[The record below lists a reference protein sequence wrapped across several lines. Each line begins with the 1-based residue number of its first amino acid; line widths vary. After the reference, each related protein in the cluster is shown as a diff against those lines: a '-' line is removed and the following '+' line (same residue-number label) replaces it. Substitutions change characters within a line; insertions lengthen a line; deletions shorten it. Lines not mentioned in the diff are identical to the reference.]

1 MSTPPT
7 EDVSATRAR
16 LLQAFWSRRGIDDQL
31 AHASVNCL
39 QRSWPKTVNE
49 LVMDELLAEAL
60 QGFPVFPVWFERA
73 MTTTRRQ
80 FLFKDYG
87 GLTSRALSH
96 IAIQCHLNEYAWTED
111 AEETARVDQWA
122 ARLTEL
128 TPDQVMAVAC
138 YRPLASLA
146 GSDELLKKGWIGPV
160 ADVLREQISVVRE
173 ERQIAAAMPAL
184 GTIRDEISQKVQAQ
198 YEVNP
203 YPRWR
208 RPAGFPPYANIFGR
222 ALPAEFD
229 LLIAGCGTGRHAIDA
244 ALTLPGA
251 RTLAIDLSRTSL
263 AYAVRKT
270 QELGLQDR
278 ITYAHADILELAE
291 SERTFFMVQSVG
303 VLHHMSDPFEGAR
316 AVSRMVKPG
325 GLLALG
331 LYSARAREHLNPAK
345 ALGRN
350 YTAETVRE
358 FRYAITSAP
367 EDDPVHKYIVQSR
380 DFYAS
385 SGCRDLLMHVNEHQH
400 TIADIQRILDEND
413 LEFLGFN
420 QFEQFKEVYR
430 SMFPHDP
437 NGKDLNCWDKF
448 EEAHPRAFGRMY
460 QFWTAKRA

>member
-1 MSTPPT
+1 MSTSPT
-7 EDVSATRAR
+7 EDPTATRAR

-39 QRSWPKTVNE
+39 QQSWPKTVNE
-49 LVMDELLAEAL
+49 LVTDELLAEVL

-80 FLFKDYG
+80 FLFKDYQG
-87 GLTSRALSH
+87 RTSRALSH

-111 AEETARVDQWA
+111 SEETARVDQWA
-122 ARLTEL
+122 AQLTQL

-138 YRPLASLA
+138 YRPLASLP
-146 GSDELLKKGWIGPV
+146 GSDSLLQKGWVGPV
-160 ADVLREQISVVRE
+160 TDVLREQVIAVRE
-173 ERQIAAAMPAL
+173 EQEIAVGLPSL
-184 GTIRDEISQKVQAQ
+184 GTIRDDISQKVQAQ

-208 RPAGFPPYANIFGR
+208 RPAGFPPYKNIFGR
-222 ALPAEFD
+222 PLPAEFD

-244 ALTLPGA
+244 ALSLPGA
-251 RTLAIDLSRTSL
+251 KVLAIDLSRTSL

-270 QELGLQDR
+270 GELGHQHR

-291 SERTFFMVQSVG
+291 SGRTFFMVQSVG
-303 VLHHMSDPFEGAR
+303 VLHHMADPFAGAR

-325 GLLALG
+325 GMLALG
-331 LYSARAREHLNPAK
+331 LYSSRAREHLNPAK
-345 ALGRN
+345 ALGRT
-350 YTAETVRE
+350 YTAQTVRE
-358 FRYAITSAP
+358 FRNAIVNAP
-367 EDDPVHKYIVQSR
+367 EDDPVHRPIVVSR
-380 DFYAS
+380 DFYAT

-420 QFEQFKEVYR
+420 QFDQVKERYR
-430 SMFPHDP
+430 SMFPQDP
-437 NGKDLNCWDKF
+437 NGRDLSSWDKF
-448 EEAHPRAFGRMY
+448 EAAYPRTFARMY
-460 QFWTAKRA
+460 QFWTAKRG

>member
-1 MSTPPT
+1 MSTPPV
-7 EDVSATRAR
+7 EDLTATRAR
-16 LLQAFWSRRGIDDQL
+16 LLQTFWSRRGVDDQL

-39 QRSWPKTVNE
+39 QQSWPKTVNE
-49 LVMDELLAEAL
+49 LVMDELLAEVL

-73 MTTTRRQ
+73 MTTIRRQ
-80 FLFKDYG
+80 FLFKDYK
-87 GLTSRALSH
+87 GLTSRTLAH
-96 IAIQCHLNEYAWTED
+96 IAIQCHLNEYAWAED
-111 AEETARVDQWA
+111 AEETARVDALA
-122 ARLTEL
+122 AKLTEL

-138 YRPLASLA
+138 YRPLASLP
-146 GSDELLKKGWIGPV
+146 GSDDLLKKRWIGPV
-160 ADVLREQISVVRE
+160 TEVLREQVVVVRE
-173 ERQIAAAMPAL
+173 EQEIAASIPSL

-208 RPAGFPPYANIFGR
+208 RPSGFPRYETIFGR

-244 ALTLPGA
+244 TLTLLGA

-270 QELGLQDR
+270 RELGLEDR
-278 ITYAHADILELAE
+278 VSYAHADILELAE
-291 SERTFFMVQSVG
+291 SGRTFFMVQSVG

-325 GLLALG
+325 GMLALG
-331 LYSARAREHLNPAK
+331 LYSSRAREHLNPAK

-350 YTAETVRE
+350 YTADMVRE
-358 FRYAITSAP
+358 FRHAITSAP
-367 EDDPVHKYIVQSR
+367 EDDPVHGPIVISR

-420 QFEQFKEVYR
+420 QFGQFKDLYR
-430 SMFPHDP
+430 SMFPNDP
-437 NGKDLNCWDKF
+437 DGTDLSCWDKF

-460 QFWTAKRA
+460 QFWTAKRG